1 MRVFFLQNFAVRMA
15 GHFYSTLQ
23 LKKNYFAHLL
33 ITFPVSN
40 VVSVHRKNTAMLG
53 RKQEPLRLNS
63 LTEKATDIASLVLG
77 IRGDDS
83 ASRMF
88 SSQESFVPVIR
99 RDGHWLSC
107 NYGGLNSQDLTQEC
121 FSPAPWQKSTEAS
134 DWIGLCPCAVV
145 GNGLIALL

>member
-1 MRVFFLQNFAVRMA
+1 MRVFSVELSSQDGRTFLQ
-15 GHFYSTLQ
+15 
-23 LKKNYFAHLL
+23 YFIVKILSL
-33 ITFPVSN
+33 TFLMITFSVSN
-40 VVSVHRKNTAMLG
+40 VVSFHRKNTAVLR

-63 LTEKATDIASLVLG
+63 LTEKATNIASLG
-77 IRGDDS
+77 IPGDDS

-121 FSPAPWQKSTEAS
+121 FSPVPWQKSTEAS
-134 DWIGLCPCAVV
+134 DWIGLCPRTV

>member
-1 MRVFFLQNFAVRMA
+1 MSFFSVELCSQNGRTFLQ
-15 GHFYSTLQ
+15 HFIV
-23 LKKNYFAHLL
+23 KINYFAHLL

-77 IRGDDS
+77 ILGDDS